1 MDEDVKQLILSSA
14 AETRR
19 HSEVVAEE
27 TRRQVA
33 IMVEET
39 RRHSEAVAEET
50 RRHFDVVAEDLRHQI
65 QLTMEGVIAN
75 RGAID
80 QLRDQMKE
88 EFVELASMIRISYA
102 QLDRRLRT
110 LEEIVSGLLTRV
122 DRLESASPQ

>member
-19 HSEVVAEE
+19 QVEV
-27 TRRQVA
+27 
-33 IMVEET
+33 
-39 RRHSEAVAEET
+39 VAEET

-65 QLTMEGVIAN
+65 QLTMEGVVAN

-88 EFVELASMIRISYA
+88 EFVELASMIRISYG

-122 DRLESASPQ
+122 DRLESASTTGAS

>member
-19 HSEVVAEE
+19 HV
-27 TRRQVA
+27 
-33 IMVEET
+33 
-39 RRHSEAVAEET
+39 EAVGEET
-50 RRHFDVVAEDLRHQI
+50 RRHFDIVAEDLRHQI
-65 QLTMEGVIAN
+65 QLTMEGVVAN

-88 EFVELASMIRISYA
+88 EFVELASMIRISYG

-122 DRLESASPQ
+122 DRLESASTQ

>member
-1 MDEDVKQLILSSA
+1 MDEDVKQLILSTA
-14 AETRR
+14 AEARQHFDAVADDMRR
-19 HSEVVAEE
+19 HSEGIA
-27 TRRQVA
+27 
-33 IMVEET
+33 EET

-50 RRHFDVVAEDLRHQI
+50 RRHFGIVAEDLKHQM

-80 QLRDQMKE
+80 QLREQMKE
-88 EFVELASMIRISYA
+88 EFAELASMIRISYA

-122 DRLESASPQ
+122 DRLESASTQ

>member
-1 MDEDVKQLILSSA
+1 MGEDVKQLILSTA
-14 AETRR
+14 AETRQ
-19 HSEVVAEE
+19 HVDVVAEQ
-27 TRRQVA
+27 TRRQFA
-33 IMVEET
+33 LMAEET
-39 RRHSEAVAEET
+39 RRHSEGVAEET
-50 RRHFDVVAEDLRHQI
+50 RRHFDVVAEDLKHQI

-110 LEEIVSGLLTRV
+110 LEEIVSSLLTRV
-122 DRLESASPQ
+122 DRLESASTQ

>member
-1 MDEDVKQLILSSA
+1 MDEDVKQLLLSTA
-14 AETRR
+14 AETRQ
-19 HSEVVAEE
+19 HVDVVAEQ
-27 TRRQVA
+27 TRRQFA
-33 IMVEET
+33 LMVEET
-39 RRHSEAVAEET
+39 RRHSEGVAEET
-50 RRHFDVVAEDLRHQI
+50 RRHFDVVAEDLKHHI

-122 DRLESASPQ
+122 DRLESASTQ

>member
-1 MDEDVKQLILSSA
+1 MDEDLKQLILSSA

-19 HSEVVAEE
+19 HSEVLAAE
-27 TRRQVA
+27 TRRY
-33 IMVEET
+33 
-39 RRHSEAVAEET
+39 SEAMAEET

-65 QLTMEGVIAN
+65 QLTMEGVVAN

-122 DRLESASPQ
+122 DRLESGFNSTGAS